1 MTLYVGDKE
10 IAGGVSNPNDSRN
23 IGQLIFS
30 LIPIVDARLHLADGT
45 LINGTGMFQA
55 FYNYMLNLYGDG
67 TNPPAY
73 FTDETSWQNSVTT
86 YGVCGKFVMD
96 TTNHKVRLPKITGIV
111 EGTIDQTALGSLVEA
126 GLPNISGAVTSDDV
140 NYYWG
145 AGTTASGAFQNAH
158 VGGSKISNGSWS
170 GSRGNGFNFDASR
183 SSSVYKNDF
192 NKVQPQTI
200 KGYYYIV
207 ISTTTKTEIEV
218 DIDQVAED
226 LDAKQDALISGT
238 NIKSVNNQSLLGS
251 GNIVIN
257 AFNDD
262 ITITASTEP
271 TITPGGN
278 VTMTNLT
285 ATDGGSTGGITAGT
299 YNIGQ
304 IIQALVNKAHSHH
317 PVNTA
322 HSSHSSHSSHGSGGL
337 CCK

>member
-1 MTLYVGDKE
+1 MTLYVGDQE

-67 TNPPAY
+67 TNPPSY

-126 GLPNISGAVTSDDV
+126 GLPNITGDLNVYVRFNS
-140 NYYWG
+140 
-145 AGTTASGAFQNAH
+145 ASGAFELDPASSGTKNA
-158 VGGSKISNGSWS
+158 S
-170 GSRGNGFNFDASR
+170 GSTYTASNIAHLKASN
-183 SSSVYKNDF
+183 SSSIYKDDF

-207 ISTTTKTEIEV
+207 ISTTTKTETEV
-218 DIDQVAED
+218 DIDQVAHD
-226 LDAKQDALISGT
+226 LDAKQDALVSGT
-238 NIKSVNNQSLLGS
+238 NIKTVNNNSLLGS
-251 GNIVIN
+251 GNITID
-257 AFNDD
+257 AFSDSL
-262 ITITASTEP
+262 TITSSTEP
-271 TITPGGN
+271 TITPA
-278 VTMTNLT
+278 TNTTITGLT
-285 ATDGGSTGGITAGT
+285 ATDGGASGGITAGT
-299 YNIGQ
+299 YQIGQ

-317 PVNTA
+317 AVNTA